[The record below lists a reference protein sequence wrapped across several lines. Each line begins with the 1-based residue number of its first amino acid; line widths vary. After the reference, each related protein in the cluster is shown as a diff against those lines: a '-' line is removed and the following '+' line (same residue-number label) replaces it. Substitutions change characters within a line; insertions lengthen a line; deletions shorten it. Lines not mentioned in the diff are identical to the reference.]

1 MKIRS
6 IKRKLVKARIAL
18 NQTVQKILDINRKR
32 KNLTFLENA
41 NIQRQHLETE
51 LRVLNKIAEQQVGMI
66 KKYESV
72 LESNKRVPGDNE
84 NQSLRAAV

>member
-32 KNLTFLENA
+32 KNLTYLENA

-66 KKYESV
+66 KKYEHG
-72 LESNKRVPGDNE
+72 LESNKKVTGDNE